1 MEYTITD
8 DDIDNACSQLGISRD
23 DLMQLLSIDRASCI
37 TAGLLAL
44 RKYDFEAFWIAYKRK
59 GNKKAAREAWN
70 KMSAAKQAK
79 AMEHAPKYIASREL
93 HFCKDA
99 ERYLRMEVYNDEIIT
114 AGVNTVA
121 GVIEYRDSLAA
132 ALGL

>member
-8 DDIDNACSQLGISRD
+8 DDIDNACRRLGISRA
-23 DLMQLLSIDRASCI
+23 DLMQCLSID
-37 TAGLLAL
+37 TAGMLAL
-44 RKYDFEAFWIAYKRK
+44 CKYDFELFWIAYKRK
-59 GNKKAAREAWN
+59 GNKKAARQAWN
-70 KMSAAKQAK
+70 KMPAAKQAK

-93 HFCKDA
+93 QFCKDA

-114 AGVNTVA
+114 AGVTTVA